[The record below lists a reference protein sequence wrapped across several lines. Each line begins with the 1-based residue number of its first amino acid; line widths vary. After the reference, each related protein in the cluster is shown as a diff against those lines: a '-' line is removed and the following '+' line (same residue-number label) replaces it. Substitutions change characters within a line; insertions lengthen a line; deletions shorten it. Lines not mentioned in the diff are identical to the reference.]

1 METEL
6 DSPYYLRLGRQPVK
20 DIDIPFEIG
29 KGQIIK
35 EGDDITLL
43 STGCILGDVMES
55 GIIEDKTSKS
65 VRVVSFTSLKPI
77 DRRGLSSV
85 SQETKQLFTI
95 EDHSIIGGLGSI
107 VSDVLSEE
115 YQ

>member
-1 METEL
+1 MKVLNPITFSETKKVIEFLVETEL

-55 GIIEDKTSKS
+55 TSIIEDKTSKS

-77 DRRGLSSV
+77 DRVKLSYFSK
-85 SQETKQLFTI
+85 KQNNYL
-95 EDHSIIGGLGSI
+95 L
-107 VSDVLSEE
+107 
-115 YQ
+115 

>member
-1 METEL
+1 M
-6 DSPYYLRLGRQPVK
+6 RLGRQPVK

-55 GIIEDKTSKS
+55 IILSKIKHL
-65 VRVVSFTSLKPI
+65 RV
-77 DRRGLSSV
+77 
-85 SQETKQLFTI
+85 
-95 EDHSIIGGLGSI
+95 LGWL
-107 VSDVLSEE
+107 VLHH
-115 YQ
+115 